1 MIVKLPSMTQWQADV
16 FSRLKLLDGSG
27 KTVVVKSPR
36 QVGKSYFLKLALLY
50 TALNKPNSKS
60 VLLEPVGFQAR
71 RMQRE
76 LNKDLKKSGL
86 IDSCNLSDGYITF
99 INGSE
104 ISFKSAEQGDSLRGL
119 TVSGIFV
126 IDEAAF
132 ISDTVY
138 EICMPFTNVYRAPK
152 LIVSSPLFKDGFF
165 YNEFSDSDN
174 LIFDWNRDLYDFSMF
189 LSPEDYERYKKK
201 YTKAKFKT
209 EVLGEFIEA
218 FSNVFGDFKKRV
230 VIPTDMTPVCG
241 GLDWGSGANNDE
253 TCLTLLNKNREV
265 VYRWAVTDMDPV
277 AQIQAL
283 ASVLKTFRSLKTVF
297 VEKNSIGNVYL
308 SMLRKAVDNVAL
320 IRAFDTTNESKREMI
335 ENLVVGFEQGLVG
348 IDDDPMLWAQLAG
361 FEMKKLKSG
370 YTYGNDK
377 DSTHDDRVMSLAF
390 AYSMFNQKPAGSVS
404 FTKN

>member
-16 FSRLKLLDGSG
+16 FSRLRLLDGSG

-165 YNEFSDSDN
+165 YDEF
-174 LIFDWNRDLYDFSMF
+174 LR
-189 LSPEDYERYKKK
+189 R
-201 YTKAKFKT
+201 
-209 EVLGEFIEA
+209 VL
-218 FSNVFGDFKKRV
+218 RQRQ
-230 VIPTDMTPVCG
+230 P
-241 GLDWGSGANNDE
+241 
-253 TCLTLLNKNREV
+253 R
-265 VYRWAVTDMDPV
+265 
-277 AQIQAL
+277 
-283 ASVLKTFRSLKTVF
+283 
-297 VEKNSIGNVYL
+297 
-308 SMLRKAVDNVAL
+308 
-320 IRAFDTTNESKREMI
+320 IRLE
-335 ENLVVGFEQGLVG
+335 
-348 IDDDPMLWAQLAG
+348 P
-361 FEMKKLKSG
+361 
-370 YTYGNDK
+370 
-377 DSTHDDRVMSLAF
+377 
-390 AYSMFNQKPAGSVS
+390 
-404 FTKN
+404 